1 MPDKAVVQGDRLEKQ
16 LSRRLAS
23 LYSEALTLA
32 LKRYK
37 AFFQKL
43 QDVESG
49 KIQPPAIYR
58 DSPELI
64 AKWKR
69 GFIQELMRRQQL
81 IENIAKDLA
90 QVGSKAEQ
98 QIRDT
103 LREVYAVNREF
114 TAETVSSAKGVSVS
128 FAQYDKRQLDVLMTE
143 NESPF
148 SKIAYRNLGSDLRIR
163 RRLQNEMSIATML
176 GEDTNKLRK
185 RIQKVTGQTAKQ
197 AMRVARTERTR
208 VQSQARVQAM
218 EEAAAM
224 GIPIVYEWSTRMV
237 NSRDTHIAMNGQH
250 RKTGESFN
258 SPSGA
263 VLRYPGDPSAPAKE
277 VINCQCVL
285 IPHLKE

>member
-1 MPDKAVVQGDRLEKQ
+1 MPDKAVVKGDRLEKQ

-49 KIQPPAIYR
+49 KLQPPAIYR
-58 DSPELI
+58 GNPDLI

-69 GFIQELMRRQQL
+69 GFVQELMRQQQL

-90 QVGSKAEQ
+90 EVGPRAEQ

-103 LREVYAVNREF
+103 LREVYSINREY
-114 TAETVSSAKGVSVS
+114 TTEVINSAKGVSVS
-128 FAQYDKRQLDVLMTE
+128 FAQYDKRQIDILMTQ

-148 SKIAYRNLGSDLRIR
+148 SKIAYRNLGNDLRIR
-163 RRLQNEMSIATML
+163 RRLQNEMAIATLL

-185 RIQKVTGQTAKQ
+185 RIQKVTGQMAWQ
-197 AMRVARTERTR
+197 ALRVARTERTR

-224 GIPIVYEWSTRMV
+224 GIQIEYEWSCIMIG
-237 NSRDTHIAMNGQH
+237 SRDTHKELNGK
-250 RKTGESFN
+250 RKPMGEAFETEN
-258 SPSGA
+258 GK
-263 VLRYPGDPSAPAKE
+263 LRYPGDPSAPAEE
-277 VINCQCVL
+277 VINCRCVL

>member
-1 MPDKAVVQGDRLEKQ
+1 MLDKAVLQGDRLEKQ

-37 AFFQKL
+37 AFFKKL

-49 KIQPPAIYR
+49 KLQPSAIYR
-58 DSPELI
+58 GNPELI

-69 GFIQELMRRQQL
+69 GFVQELMRQQQL

-90 QVGSKAEQ
+90 EVGPRAEQ
-98 QIRDT
+98 QIRET
-103 LREVYAVNREF
+103 LREVYSINREY
-114 TAETVSSAKGVSVS
+114 TTEVINSAKGVSVS
-128 FAQYDKRQLDVLMTE
+128 FAQYDKRQIDILMTQ

-148 SKIAYRNLGSDLRIR
+148 SKIAYRNLGNDLRIR
-163 RRLQNEMSIATML
+163 RRLQNEMAIATLL

-185 RIQKVTGQTAKQ
+185 RIQKVTGQMAWQ
-197 AMRVARTERTR
+197 ALRVARTERTR

-224 GIPIVYEWSTRMV
+224 GIQIEYEWSCIMIG
-237 NSRDTHIAMNGQH
+237 SRDTHKELNGK
-250 RKTGESFN
+250 RKPMGEAFETEN
-258 SPSGA
+258 GK
-263 VLRYPGDPSAPAKE
+263 LRYPGDPSAPAEE
-277 VINCQCVL
+277 VINCRCVL

>member
-1 MPDKAVVQGDRLEKQ
+1 MPDKAVLQGDRLEKQ

-37 AFFQKL
+37 AFFKKL

-49 KIQPPAIYR
+49 KLQPPAIYR
-58 DSPELI
+58 GNPDLI

-69 GFIQELMRRQQL
+69 GFVQELMRQQQL

-90 QVGSKAEQ
+90 EVGPRAEQ
-98 QIRDT
+98 QIRET
-103 LREVYAVNREF
+103 LREVYSINREY
-114 TAETVSSAKGVSVS
+114 TTEVINSAKGVSVS
-128 FAQYDKRQLDVLMTE
+128 FAQYDKRQIDILMTQ

-148 SKIAYRNLGSDLRIR
+148 SKIAYRNLGNDLRIR
-163 RRLQNEMSIATML
+163 RRLQNEMAIATLL

-224 GIPIVYEWSTRMV
+224 GIQIEYEWSTCMV
-237 NSRDTHIAMNGQH
+237 NSRDTHISMNGQR
-250 RKTGESFN
+250 RKTGEAFN

-285 IPHLKE
+285 IPRLKE

>member
-1 MPDKAVVQGDRLEKQ
+1 MPDKAVVKGDKLEKQ

-64 AKWKR
+64 VKWKR
-69 GFIQELMRRQQL
+69 GFIQELMRQQQL

-90 QVGSKAEQ
+90 QVGPRAEQ

-103 LREVYAVNREF
+103 LREVYSVNREY
-114 TAETVSSAKGVSVS
+114 TTEVINSAKGVSVS
-128 FAQYDKRQLDVLMTE
+128 FAQYDKRQIDILMTQ

-148 SKIAYRNLGSDLRIR
+148 SKIAYRNLGNDLRIR
-163 RRLQNEMSIATML
+163 RRLQNEMAIATLL

-185 RIQKVTGQTAKQ
+185 RIQKVTGQMAWQ
-197 AMRVARTERTR
+197 ALRVARTERTR

-218 EEAAAM
+218 EEAASF
-224 GIPIVYEWSTRMV
+224 GIEIEYEWSTRMV
-237 NSRDTHIAMNGQH
+237 NSRDTHISMNGQR
-250 RKTGESFN
+250 RKTGEAFN

-277 VINCQCVL
+277 VVNCHCRL
-285 IPHLKE
+285 IPRLKE

>member
-1 MPDKAVVQGDRLEKQ
+1 MPDKAVLKGDRLEKQ

-37 AFFQKL
+37 AFFKKL

-49 KIQPPAIYR
+49 KLQPPAIYR
-58 DSPELI
+58 GNPELI

-69 GFIQELMRRQQL
+69 GFVQELMRQQQL

-90 QVGSKAEQ
+90 EVGPKAEQ

-103 LREVYAVNREF
+103 LREVYSVNREY
-114 TAETVSSAKGVSVS
+114 TTDSINSAKGVSVS
-128 FAQYDKRQLDVLMTE
+128 FAQYDKRQIDILMTQ

-148 SKIAYRNLGSDLRIR
+148 SKIAYRNLGNDLRIR
-163 RRLQNEMSIATML
+163 RRLQNEMAIATML
-176 GEDTNKLRK
+176 GDDTNKLRK
-185 RIQKVTGQTAKQ
+185 RIQKITGQTARQ

-218 EEAAAM
+218 EEASAL
-224 GIPIVYEWSTRMV
+224 GLEIEYEWSTRMV
-237 NSRDTHIAMNGQH
+237 NSRETHIAMNGQR
-250 RKTGESFN
+250 RKTGEAFN

-285 IPHLKE
+285 IPRLKE

>member
-1 MPDKAVVQGDRLEKQ
+1 MLDKAVLQGDKLEKQ
-16 LSRRLAS
+16 LSRRLSS

-37 AFFQKL
+37 AFFKKL

-49 KIQPPAIYR
+49 KLQPPAIYR
-58 DSPELI
+58 GNPELI

-69 GFIQELMRRQQL
+69 GFVQELMRQQQL

-90 QVGSKAEQ
+90 EVGPRAEQ

-103 LREVYAVNREF
+103 LREVYSVNREY
-114 TAETVSSAKGVSVS
+114 TTEVINSAKGVSVS
-128 FAQYDKRQLDVLMTE
+128 FSQYDKRQIDILMAQ

-148 SKIAYRNLGSDLRIR
+148 SKIAYRNLGNDLRIR
-163 RRLQNEMSIATML
+163 RRLQNEMAIATLL

-224 GIPIVYEWSTRMV
+224 GIQIEYEWSTRMV
-237 NSRDTHIAMNGQH
+237 NSRDTHISMNGWR
-250 RKTGESFN
+250 RKTGEAFN

-277 VINCQCVL
+277 VINCHCRL
-285 IPHLKE
+285 IPRLKE

>member
-1 MPDKAVVQGDRLEKQ
+1 MLDKAVLQGDKLEKQ
-16 LSRRLAS
+16 LSRRLSS

-37 AFFQKL
+37 AFFKKI

-49 KIQPPAIYR
+49 KLQPPAIYR

-69 GFIQELMRRQQL
+69 GFVQELMRQQQL

-90 QVGSKAEQ
+90 EVGPRAEQ
-98 QIRDT
+98 QIRET
-103 LREVYAVNREF
+103 LREVYIINREY
-114 TAETVSSAKGVSVS
+114 TTEVINSAKGVSVS
-128 FAQYDKRQLDVLMTE
+128 FAQYDKRQIDILMTQ

-148 SKIAYRNLGSDLRIR
+148 SKIAYRSLGNDLRIR
-163 RRLQNEMSIATML
+163 RRLQNEMAIATLL

-197 AMRVARTERTR
+197 ALRVARTERTR

-224 GIPIVYEWSTRMV
+224 GIQIEYEWSCIMIG
-237 NSRDTHIAMNGQH
+237 SRDTHKKLNGK
-250 RKTGESFN
+250 RKPMGEAFETKN
-258 SPSGA
+258 GK
-263 VLRYPGDPSAPAKE
+263 LRYPGDPSAPAKE
-277 VINCQCVL
+277 VINCRCVL

>member
-1 MPDKAVVQGDRLEKQ
+1 MLDKAVLQGDRLEKQ

-32 LKRYK
+32 FKRYK
-37 AFFQKL
+37 AFFKKL

-49 KIQPPAIYR
+49 KLKPPAIYR
-58 DSPELI
+58 GNPELI

-69 GFIQELMRRQQL
+69 GFVQELIRQQKL
-81 IENIAKDLA
+81 IENIATDLA
-90 QVGSKAEQ
+90 EVGPRAEQ

-103 LREVYAVNREF
+103 LREVYSINREY
-114 TAETVSSAKGVSVS
+114 TTEVINSANGVSVS
-128 FAQYDKRQLDVLMTE
+128 FAQYDKRQIDVLMTQ

-148 SKIAYRNLGSDLRIR
+148 SKIAYRNLGNDLRIR
-163 RRLQNEMSIATML
+163 RRLQNEMAIATLL

-185 RIQKVTGQTAKQ
+185 RIQKVTGQTARQ

-224 GIPIVYEWSTRMV
+224 GIQIEYEWSTRMV
-237 NSRDTHIAMNGQH
+237 NSRDTHIAMNGQC
-250 RKTGESFN
+250 RKTGEAFN

-285 IPHLKE
+285 IPRLKE

>member
-1 MPDKAVVQGDRLEKQ
+1 MPDKAVLKGDRLEKQ

-43 QDVESG
+43 QDMESG
-49 KIQPPAIYR
+49 KFQPPAIYR
-58 DSPELI
+58 GNPELI

-69 GFIQELMRRQQL
+69 GFVQELMRQQQL

-90 QVGSKAEQ
+90 EVGPRAEQ

-103 LREVYAVNREF
+103 LREMYSINREY
-114 TAETVSSAKGVSVS
+114 TTEVINSAKGVSVS
-128 FAQYDKRQLDVLMTE
+128 FAQYDKRQIDILMTQ

-148 SKIAYRNLGSDLRIR
+148 SKIAYRNLGNDLRIR
-163 RRLQNEMSIATML
+163 RRLQNEMAIATML

-185 RIQKVTGQTAKQ
+185 RIQKVTGQTARQ

-218 EEAAAM
+218 EEASSL
-224 GIPIVYEWSTRMV
+224 GLDIEYEWSTRMV
-237 NSRDTHIAMNGQH
+237 NSRDTHKAMNGQR
-250 RKTGESFN
+250 RKTGEAFN

-285 IPHLKE
+285 IPRLKE